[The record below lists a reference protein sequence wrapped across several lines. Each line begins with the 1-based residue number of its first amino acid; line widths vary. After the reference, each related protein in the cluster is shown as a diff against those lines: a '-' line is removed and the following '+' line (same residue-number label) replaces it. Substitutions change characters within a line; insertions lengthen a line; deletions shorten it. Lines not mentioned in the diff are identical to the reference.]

1 MLVGAIIPTLMH
13 RNPSELYS
21 YACFDESST
30 RKGDLWEVPELHPF
44 LLLRNFF
51 AWLIAYDGPARSLC
65 MHPILFLR
73 VFFAGLVVYVI
84 PTLSIY
90 MHAPL

>member
-1 MLVGAIIPTLMH
+1 MLIGAIKPTLMH
-13 RNPSELYS
+13 WIPSELYS

-30 RKGDLWEVPELHPF
+30 GMGDLWEVPELHLF

-51 AWLIAYDGPARSLC
+51 AWLLACGGPARSLC

-84 PTLSIY
+84 PTRSIY

>member
-1 MLVGAIIPTLMH
+1 MLIGAIKPTLMH
-13 RNPSELYS
+13 WIPSELYS

-30 RKGDLWEVPELHPF
+30 RMGNLWEVPELHPF
-44 LLLRNFF
+44 LLLRIFF
-51 AWLIAYDGPARSLC
+51 AGLVAYGGPARSLC

-73 VFFAGLVVYVI
+73 VFFARLVVYVI
-84 PTLSIY
+84 PTLTIY